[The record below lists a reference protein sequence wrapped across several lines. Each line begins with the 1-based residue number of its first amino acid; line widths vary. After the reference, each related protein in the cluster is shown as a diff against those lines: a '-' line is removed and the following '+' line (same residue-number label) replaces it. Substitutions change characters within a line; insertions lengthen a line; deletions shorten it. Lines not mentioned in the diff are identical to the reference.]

1 MYKVRNQQ
9 PSSPL
14 GKLLSKSTPLAS
26 RLWLLS
32 SVPPGG
38 QQPAH
43 LCPWTSAFLKS
54 TQDALSSTLVK
65 RAICKVLWP
74 AAAALLLLDAEL
86 CVIRA
91 VCHFPGPPEVT
102 ASLASLVASLYSLL
116 FPFPRVGRCTCSRGG
131 LGCRAC
137 CVWMDGFS
145 FIPLFL
151 SLTAVDCESL
161 VAMF

>member
-1 MYKVRNQQ
+1 VYKVRNQQ

-26 RLWLLS
+26 HFWLLS

-116 FPFPRVGRCTCSRGG
+116 LPFPPCGQVHTLPWRARMLCSLCVDGWLFFHSAISQFDCCG
-131 LGCRAC
+131 L
-137 CVWMDGFS
+137 
-145 FIPLFL
+145 
-151 SLTAVDCESL
+151 
-161 VAMF
+161 